1 MGSSRRHEES
11 PPVDWKH
18 LPHVIP
24 SYMPIVVG
32 SNNNKSDSSMMM
44 NDNSDAAS
52 LRSGISLRSNRSNA
66 SSKATASVQIL
77 PSRQSLTDE
86 NNSVTSISVP
96 SSYRTGRSGS
106 SRQRKQQRDS
116 RRESPNNSYAKGTTA
131 GYCGDSRSG
140 RVSNRGGDSITERS
154 TSHSTTIRRPSQ
166 FRNSTVEQELTINK
180 LRFTPDVLYGRS
192 QEQAVLQN
200 CLKDMQKKK
209 RKQLVLIRG
218 ESGVGKSSLALSTLK
233 ESLPPKSVKSSTL
246 LVHGKFEEYLKDEP
260 YAGIAVACR
269 HICGEIL
276 QLQRGNQ
283 KELFETI
290 QKALKQELGRDEMPF
305 LVRILPELVEIMN
318 TASSTPKQ
326 PQRKL
331 SGNSSSSE
339 SDDVYYDID
348 AALQRDAAEG
358 VQHQG
363 NQHRFNNAFRIFFR
377 VAGTHFFPVIV
388 VLDNLHWA
396 DQASL
401 DLIQVLITD
410 RENHNLYLMCCSRTE
425 SANEDERPNKGGIAT
440 RIQRV
445 AKLADEWNRES
456 RDFNFDMTDMFIGN
470 LAEEDIH
477 AMLADLLSADHQSLA
492 GLAKICHQKTLGHV
506 FFLIEYLKDLHER
519 GLLTY
524 NLGMLK
530 WVWDEYRIVSQT
542 MVADN
547 VVDMMVEKM
556 KLLPPAVV
564 QILQLA
570 ALLGSQFDESTLE
583 MVWKG
588 VSAEIAGGEE
598 SKTEE
603 QSDVCDDGVVAESLI
618 TAMAEGLLEA
628 LPNNDSTGY
637 NKYQWTHDNIM
648 EAAFSMI
655 HDHEVEKLMYYVGD
669 TLASNLNPHD
679 LERSIF
685 VVVNLLNEGK
695 DSVGLGET
703 IYYSSKRIRMAELN
717 LLAAKRAV
725 LLSAFHSAV
734 SYTQYGIKLLPFDRW
749 ECHFD
754 LTLELYSIAA
764 ETEAFV
770 GETEMMNRHCS
781 EVVERPE
788 CSLWDKLRVFNVLV
802 DSIAHQGNPRDAC
815 DLCRD
820 LLKEM
825 GCKFP
830 QGKIATN
837 IAISSALRKI
847 KSITEKLSDESIS
860 SLDELIDPRRIE
872 CMRLL
877 DRLFTYSFY
886 SDRRCF
892 PLYVF
897 RSLQWTLE
905 HGICYLTP
913 PTFATT
919 AVVLTGIH
927 GDFALG
933 SKLAEQALRLTERL
947 VSTGADARTIY
958 ISHSYVLNWT
968 RPCRSLLEPLFNGYS
983 KGLKTGDTES
993 AMYNIF
999 YYLLL
1004 SFQSGKPLK
1013 AVEADCNLYCTQMI
1027 DLKRLKIVFMAKIL
1041 WQTILNLMGESEN
1054 TTLLMGREL
1063 EYDVAYTFA
1072 ESMQNTNGVA
1082 LLEFFQLF
1090 VYTFFGDHE
1099 KGAELALKKG
1109 DSLQAMIP
1117 GSPTV
1122 QMDNLCRGISLFD
1135 MARKTQKK
1143 KYKQEA
1149 MKVLATVK
1157 GHVKKGALNVY
1168 HHEALLEGELAALH
1182 GDSEVARHHYGRAT
1196 VLAGRRGFLQDSAL
1210 ANERFG
1216 AYLLKDLSDTEEAT
1230 YRLEQAAKLYRE
1242 WGARAKADLVTE
1254 EFGHLWASREE
1265 NQSHSDE

>member
-1 MGSSRRHEES
+1 M
-11 PPVDWKH
+11 V
-18 LPHVIP
+18 
-24 SYMPIVVG
+24 
-32 SNNNKSDSSMMM
+32 
-44 NDNSDAAS
+44 
-52 LRSGISLRSNRSNA
+52 
-66 SSKATASVQIL
+66 L
-77 PSRQSLTDE
+77 PSHQSLTDD
-86 NNSVTSISVP
+86 NNSITSISVP
-96 SSYRTGRSGS
+96 SSYRTGRSASSKQRRRKDGS
-106 SRQRKQQRDS
+106 RPRP
-116 RRESPNNSYAKGTTA
+116 SPNNSFSKGMTA
-131 GYCGDSRSG
+131 GYCGDSRSA
-140 RVSNRGGDSITERS
+140 RS
-154 TSHSTTIRRPSQ
+154 GWDESTTEPSTAPSTTVRRPSQ
-166 FRNSTVEQELTINK
+166 FRNSAVEQELTVNK
-180 LRFTPDVLYGRS
+180 LRFNPDNLYGRDD
-192 QEQAVLQN
+192 ERAVLQS
-200 CLKDMQKKK
+200 CLVDMQKKK

-218 ESGVGKSSLALSTLK
+218 ESGVGKTSLAVSALQD
-233 ESLPPKSVKSSTL
+233 SLPPKSLRSSSL
-246 LVHGKFEEYLKDEP
+246 LVHGKFEEYLKEEP

-283 KELFETI
+283 KELFERI
-290 QKALKQELGRDEMPF
+290 QTALKVELGREEMPF

-318 TASSTPKQ
+318 TTSTSPKP
-326 PQRKL
+326 PQRKF

-348 AALQRDAAEG
+348 AALQKDAADG
-358 VQHQG
+358 GQCQG

-377 VAGTHFFPVIV
+377 VVGDHFMPVIV

-396 DQASL
+396 DRASL

-410 RENHNLYLMCCSRTE
+410 RDNSNLYLMCCSRTE
-425 SANEDERPNKGGIAT
+425 SSSEDDRPNKGDITA
-440 RIQRV
+440 RIQMVER
-445 AKLADEWNRES
+445 LAEEWKRES
-456 RDFNFDMTDMFIGN
+456 KDFAFDLTEVTIGN
-470 LAEEDIH
+470 LSHDDIH
-477 AMLADLLSADHQSLA
+477 AMLMDLLLTDQKLD
-492 GLAKICHQKTLGHV
+492 GLARICFDKTHGHV
-506 FFLIEYLKDLHER
+506 FFLIEYLKNLHER

-530 WVWDEYRIVSQT
+530 WVWDEDRIVSQT

-556 KLLPPAVV
+556 NSLPTQAV

-583 MVWKG
+583 LVWKG
-588 VSAEIAGGEE
+588 INVEHSGNEE
-598 SKTEE
+598 FKTEE
-603 QSDVCDDGVVAESLI
+603 QSEELQTGAVAEALN
-618 TAMAEGLLEA
+618 TAVNEGLLEA

-655 HDHEVEKLMYYVGD
+655 HENEVGRLMYHVGD

-695 DSVGLGET
+695 DAVGLGET
-703 IYYSSKRIRMAELN
+703 MYYSSKRIRMSQLN

-725 LLSAFHSAV
+725 TLSAFHSAV
-734 SYTQYGIKLLPFDRW
+734 SYAQCGIELLSFDRW
-749 ECHFD
+749 ESHFE

-764 ETEAFV
+764 ETEAYV
-770 GETEMMNRHCS
+770 GETDMMNRHCA
-781 EVVERPE
+781 EVIDRQE
-788 CSLWDKLRVFNVLV
+788 CTLWDKLRVFNVLV

-830 QGKIATN
+830 QGKLATN
-837 IAISSALRKI
+837 MAISNAQRRI
-847 KSITEKLSDESIS
+847 KSISEKLTDEEIAH
-860 SLDELIDPRRIE
+860 LDELTDPRRME

-886 SDRRCF
+886 SDRRRF

-897 RSLQWTLE
+897 RSLQWTLQ
-905 HGICYLTP
+905 HGICYLSP
-913 PTFATT
+913 PTFATA
-919 AVVLTGIH
+919 AVILTGIH

-947 VSTGADARTIY
+947 ESSAADARTIH
-958 ISHSYVLNWT
+958 ITHSYVLNWT

-1013 AVEADCNLYCTQMI
+1013 AVESDCNLYCTQMI
-1027 DLKRLKIVFMAKIL
+1027 DLKRLKIVFAAKIL
-1041 WQTILNLMGESEN
+1041 WQTVLNLMGEADH
-1054 TTLLMGREL
+1054 TTLLVGREL

-1072 ESMQNTNGVA
+1072 ENMQNTNGIA

-1090 VYTFFGDHE
+1090 AYTFFGDHE
-1099 KGAELALKKG
+1099 KAAELAIKKG
-1109 DSLQAMIP
+1109 DSLSEMIP
-1117 GSPTV
+1117 GCEYCTMS
-1122 QMDNLCRGISLFD
+1122 
-1135 MARKTQKK
+1135 
-1143 KYKQEA
+1143 
-1149 MKVLATVK
+1149 
-1157 GHVKKGALNVY
+1157 
-1168 HHEALLEGELAALH
+1168 
-1182 GDSEVARHHYGRAT
+1182 
-1196 VLAGRRGFLQDSAL
+1196 
-1210 ANERFG
+1210 
-1216 AYLLKDLSDTEEAT
+1216 
-1230 YRLEQAAKLYRE
+1230 
-1242 WGARAKADLVTE
+1242 
-1254 EFGHLWASREE
+1254 
-1265 NQSHSDE
+1265 